1 VNSRPSGDFRL
12 VQATLCVPCCCR
24 EILCSIRSDTNTHS
38 YSNAEAAPTSA
49 SSPNTAAIISDLA
62 RILFCFDRAKR
73 SCYTNAVTFRFIS
86 QILIMAFLVAGCA
99 EVSHAALFSDGF
111 VVYVSD
117 RPYPSD
123 FDPYYNQPKI
133 YRQPRYY
140 EYTSKKRK
148 GNKVF
153 KTTKV
158 KDQYGRTVYKK
169 TTSHKKKKR

>member
-1 VNSRPSGDFRL
+1 MV
-12 VQATLCVPCCCR
+12 VV
-24 EILCSIRSDTNTHS
+24 
-38 YSNAEAAPTSA
+38 
-49 SSPNTAAIISDLA
+49 
-62 RILFCFDRAKR
+62 
-73 SCYTNAVTFRFIS
+73 
-86 QILIMAFLVAGCA
+86 AFLV
-99 EVSHAALFSDGF
+99 VGF
-111 VVYVSD
+111 GQASRAVDFGGLVVYVGD

-158 KDQYGRTVYKK
+158 KNQYGRTVYKK
-169 TTSHKKKKR
+169 KSSHKVKKKGR

>member
-1 VNSRPSGDFRL
+1 M
-12 VQATLCVPCCCR
+12 
-24 EILCSIRSDTNTHS
+24 I
-38 YSNAEAAPTSA
+38 
-49 SSPNTAAIISDLA
+49 
-62 RILFCFDRAKR
+62 
-73 SCYTNAVTFRFIS
+73 FRFLSYIV
-86 QILIMAFLVAGCA
+86 IMAFLVAGCA
-99 EVSHAALFSDGF
+99 EVSHALLFPGEV
-111 VVYVSD
+111 VVYVGD

-158 KDQYGRTVYKK
+158 KNQYGRTVYKK
-169 TTSHKKKKR
+169 TTSHKKKKK

>member
-1 VNSRPSGDFRL
+1 V
-12 VQATLCVPCCCR
+12 
-24 EILCSIRSDTNTHS
+24 ILRSLS
-38 YSNAEAAPTSA
+38 YM
-49 SSPNTAAIISDLA
+49 
-62 RILFCFDRAKR
+62 
-73 SCYTNAVTFRFIS
+73 VVV
-86 QILIMAFLVAGCA
+86 AFLVAGFGQA
-99 EVSHAALFSDGF
+99 SGAANFGGL
-111 VVYVSD
+111 VVYVGD

-158 KDQYGRTVYKK
+158 KNQHGRTVYKK
-169 TTSHKKKKR
+169 KTSHKVKKYKR

>member
-1 VNSRPSGDFRL
+1 MRF
-12 VQATLCVPCCCR
+12 
-24 EILCSIRSDTNTHS
+24 
-38 YSNAEAAPTSA
+38 
-49 SSPNTAAIISDLA
+49 
-62 RILFCFDRAKR
+62 LF
-73 SCYTNAVTFRFIS
+73 YV
-86 QILIMAFLVAGCA
+86 LIMAFLFAGA
-99 EVSHAALFSDGF
+99 EVSHASNFGGL
-111 VVYVSD
+111 VVYVGD

-158 KDQYGRTVYKK
+158 KNEYGRTVYKK
-169 TTSHKKKKR
+169 KTSYKVNKKKR

>member
-1 VNSRPSGDFRL
+1 V
-12 VQATLCVPCCCR
+12 TL
-24 EILCSIRSDTNTHS
+24 RS
-38 YSNAEAAPTSA
+38 
-49 SSPNTAAIISDLA
+49 
-62 RILFCFDRAKR
+62 
-73 SCYTNAVTFRFIS
+73 IS
-86 QILIMAFLVAGCA
+86 QILIIAFFVAGCA
-99 EVSHAALFSDGF
+99 EIGRGALFSEGF
-111 VVYVSD
+111 VVYVGD

-123 FDPYYNQPKI
+123 FDPYFNQPKI

-169 TTSHKKKKR
+169 TTSHKKKKK

>member
-1 VNSRPSGDFRL
+1 V
-12 VQATLCVPCCCR
+12 
-24 EILCSIRSDTNTHS
+24 I
-38 YSNAEAAPTSA
+38 
-49 SSPNTAAIISDLA
+49 
-62 RILFCFDRAKR
+62 
-73 SCYTNAVTFRFIS
+73 FRFLSYIV
-86 QILIMAFLVAGCA
+86 ITAVLVVGCA
-99 EVSHAALFSDGF
+99 EVSHALILPGEL
-111 VVYVSD
+111 VVYVGD

-158 KDQYGRTVYKK
+158 KNQYGRTVYKK
-169 TTSHKKKKR
+169 TTSHKKKKKK

>member
-1 VNSRPSGDFRL
+1 MIV
-12 VQATLCVPCCCR
+12 
-24 EILCSIRSDTNTHS
+24 
-38 YSNAEAAPTSA
+38 
-49 SSPNTAAIISDLA
+49 
-62 RILFCFDRAKR
+62 
-73 SCYTNAVTFRFIS
+73 RFLS
-86 QILIMAFLVAGCA
+86 QILIVALLVAGCA
-99 EVSHAALFSDGF
+99 EISQAAAFFSDGF
-111 VVYVSD
+111 AVYVGD

-158 KDQYGRTVYKK
+158 KDQHGRTIYKK
-169 TTSHKKKKR
+169 TTKMKKKNK

>member
-1 VNSRPSGDFRL
+1 MIFRAL
-12 VQATLCVPCCCR
+12 
-24 EILCSIRSDTNTHS
+24 S
-38 YSNAEAAPTSA
+38 Y
-49 SSPNTAAIISDLA
+49 IGI
-62 RILFCFDRAKR
+62 
-73 SCYTNAVTFRFIS
+73 VV
-86 QILIMAFLVAGCA
+86 FLVTGCP
-99 EVSHAALFSDGF
+99 EVSRALVLSEGF
-111 VVYVSD
+111 VVYVGE

-158 KDQYGRTVYKK
+158 KNQYGHTVYKK
-169 TTSHKKKKR
+169 TSSHKAKKKKK